1 MNFFVP
7 GNDFFQGEE
16 TVISSLKFISNYKRN
31 LETTTTSVPRLEL
44 VGAILSIKL
53 SLQLD
58 SILQVYFVFITLKN
72 YHTEWL
78 IDQSFTQNP
87 KSVTLIMIWVILAK
101 VTPFFLSIGK
111 ESSKNPKIWQKEEE
125 VFPKGCYNYDL
136 NEY

>member
-58 SILQVYFVFITLKN
+58 SILQVYFVFITVKN

-87 KSVTLIMIWVILAK
+87 KSVTLIMIWVILGI
-101 VTPFFLSIGK
+101 T
-111 ESSKNPKIWQKEEE
+111 
-125 VFPKGCYNYDL
+125 
-136 NEY
+136 